1 MKVMNI
7 KKVTAIINEM
17 QLDNVA
23 NALCE
28 HGVKGFT
35 IHPVSGRGSYCNTYS
50 KDGLVTHKQ
59 IEVYTVDVNAIKVA
73 RLIMKTAD
81 VALDSEGLVAIT
93 SVDELFWVY
102 QQTPAKISD
111 FNFIEALRDTSSG
124 EDNE

>member
-1 MKVMNI
+1 MNI

-50 KDGLVTHKQ
+50 KDGLVTH
-59 IEVYTVDVNAIKVA
+59 N
-73 RLIMKTAD
+73 
-81 VALDSEGLVAIT
+81 
-93 SVDELFWVY
+93 
-102 QQTPAKISD
+102 P
-111 FNFIEALRDTSSG
+111 
-124 EDNE
+124 

>member
-1 MKVMNI
+1 MTI

-23 NALCE
+23 KALGE
-28 HGVKGFT
+28 HGVTGFT
-35 IHPVSGRGSYCNTYS
+35 IHPVTGRGNYCNTFS

-59 IEVYTVDVNAIKVA
+59 IEVYTNDEYATKVA
-73 RLIMKTAD
+73 HLIMKTAD

-102 QQTPAKISD
+102 QQTPAQFND
-111 FNFIEALRDTSSG
+111 FSFNDPLGNAPSG
-124 EDNE
+124 EEHES

>member
-1 MKVMNI
+1 MNI
-7 KKVTAIINEM
+7 KKITAIINEM

-35 IHPVSGRGSYCNTYS
+35 IHPVSGRGNYCNTYS

-59 IEVYTVDVNAIKVA
+59 IEVYTTDERATQVA

-81 VALDSEGLVAIT
+81 VALDSEGFVAIT

-102 QQTPAKISD
+102 QQTPVQISD
-111 FNFIEALRDTSSG
+111 FNFNETVGDNSSG
-124 EDNE
+124 GDHD

>member
-1 MKVMNI
+1 MNI

-23 NALCE
+23 NALSE
-28 HGVKGFT
+28 HRVKGFT

-59 IEVYTVDVNAIKVA
+59 IEVYTVDLYAAKVA
-73 RLIMKTAD
+73 RLIMETAD
-81 VALDSEGLVAIT
+81 VALDSEGLIAIT

-102 QQTPAKISD
+102 QQTPAQISD
-111 FNFIEALRDTSSG
+111 FNFIDTSRDNSSG
-124 EDNE
+124 EDDE